1 MIPRRFINLLMKD
14 LQVGGSYWLSRLR
27 PEENLFYSSAVEA
40 AATEAQARRDKRKP
54 ICSSTMELATRPDF
68 RFKSSRSSD
77 STLGFM
83 PFYGGLSGGASEGR
97 ILVSDSARHTHLYD
111 AEEGSGE
118 ILPPTGEKSTWH
130 SPISVCIAKDNA
142 VRADTLYAI
151 NNSNSTYF
159 KSLAYH
165 KGARHWFHLP
175 LPPYFLDNE
184 DCTIQSYTLLD
195 DYRTICF
202 SSHPHGHGGFGTYCF
217 DTATLE
223 WTKAGSWNLPFAGH
237 ALRVPQLYN
246 LYFGLLDTD
255 HESLVALEIPS
266 PPSLN
271 QWRGFS
277 APTRWG
283 DWFLMKSN
291 LMYLGNRRFR
301 VAKIFGIIDGT
312 FELSE
317 NLVDMVAILT
327 GVEILNG
334 YANKAKLQMIKHKTR
349 TYTFDGCSIKSVF

>member
-14 LQVGGSYWLSRLR
+14 LQVGGSYWLTRLR

-54 ICSSTMELATRPDF
+54 MCSSTMELATPDF

-83 PFYGGLSGGASEGR
+83 PFYGGLSSGASEGR
-97 ILVSDSARHTHLYD
+97 ILVSDSAGHTHLYD

-118 ILPPTGEKSTWH
+118 ILPPPARHPPGTAPYPS
-130 SPISVCIAKDNA
+130 
-142 VRADTLYAI
+142 
-151 NNSNSTYF
+151 
-159 KSLAYH
+159 YH
-165 KGARHWFHLP
+165 KGAWHWFHLP
-175 LPPYFLDNE
+175 LPPYFLDQE

-195 DYRTICF
+195 DERTICI
-202 SSHPHGHGGFGTYCF
+202 SSHPHGDGGFGTYCF

-255 HESLVALEIPS
+255 HESLVALELPS
-266 PPSLN
+266 PPSLISGDAPAPKVMH
-271 QWRGFS
+271 QWRGFG
-277 APTRWG
+277 APTRRG

-291 LMYLGNRRFR
+291 LLYLGNRRFC

-317 NLVDMVAILT
+317 NLVDMVATLT

-349 TYTFDGCSIKSVF
+349 TYTFDGCSIESVF